1 MAVLP
6 LHPQRVLPAIAQL
19 VAAGWAL
26 SSLDASG
33 KWVMEAG
40 VGLLML
46 CWVRYVAHLA
56 VSFPMALWLGGRQVL
71 RSVSPARQLLRGVF
85 MLGATLSF
93 YATLHRLPQAES
105 TAIVF
110 LAPLLV
116 LLVAPLLLGERPQI
130 SRWAAAALGFVG
142 VLVIIRP
149 GSGLNPTG
157 TLLGLVTALVFTGQ
171 FVANRLVAVDHPL
184 TSLLWGGAIGSLVF
198 TLALPLYGDQVLAVL
213 PQLSALHW
221 AVLLST
227 GVWGALGH
235 LLQISAYRNAP
246 ASLLAPFT
254 YLQIVAASTIGWLV
268 WGQFPAPATW
278 AGIALVI
285 ASGVA
290 IMVHELRAGGAGR

>member
-1 MAVLP
+1 MNAAP
-6 LHPQRVLPAIAQL
+6 AQRVLLAIAQL
-19 VAAGWAL
+19 VATGWAL
-26 SSLDASG
+26 STLDASG

-56 VSFPMALWLGGRQVL
+56 VALPVAVRLEGWRVL
-71 RSVSPARQLLRGVF
+71 RSVSPARQLMRGAF

-93 YATLHRLPQAES
+93 YATLHRLPQAEA

-116 LLVAPLLLGERPQI
+116 LLVAPLLLGERPQW
-130 SRWAAAALGFVG
+130 SRWVAAALGFVG

-171 FVANRLVAVDHPL
+171 FVANRLIAADHPL
-184 TSLLWGGAIGSLVF
+184 TSLLWGGAMGSVAF
-198 TLALPLYGDQVLAVL
+198 TLALPLYWPQVQAVAG
-213 PQLSALHW
+213 QLSALHW

-227 GVWGALGH
+227 GIWGALGH

-290 IMVHELRAGGAGR
+290 IMVYELRGSGVGR